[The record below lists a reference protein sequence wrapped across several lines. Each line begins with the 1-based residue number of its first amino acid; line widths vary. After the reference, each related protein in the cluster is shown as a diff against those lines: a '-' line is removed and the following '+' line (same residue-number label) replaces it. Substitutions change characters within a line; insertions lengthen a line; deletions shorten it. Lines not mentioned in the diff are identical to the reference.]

1 LIACV
6 LIIAPWIN
14 PFAPGP
20 SPAVFP
26 LILSIMCA
34 ALLLGV
40 ISCQPALLNAERL
53 FRIVA
58 SAWLCAGLASSVI
71 GLFQYFGA
79 AQGFTPW
86 FNQARYGEAFANLR
100 QRNQFA
106 SLTNIAM
113 ASLVWFCMMFSR
125 QRHLLDTR
133 KARSRQVLMVMA
145 ALLLACGNATSV
157 SRTGMIELMLLCGL
171 CGIWGLWRLRLV
183 RTILVAAV
191 LTYGVS
197 LVAMPRL
204 AGFELSRYSMGGRLE
219 SGDPLCFNRLT
230 IWSNVLDLIALKP
243 WSGWGWGELDYAHY
257 MTLFDGPRFCQ
268 ILDNAHNLP
277 LHLAVELGVPFAL
290 LACAGFVFW
299 MVRKKPWRET
309 DPGRQM
315 AWSVMAIILLHSMLE
330 YPLWYGPFQM
340 AFLLC
345 VGFMYVSATTP
356 SATGSGLC
364 LTDLRARIAL
374 AMLSLVLLAAAAYAA
389 WDYRRVS
396 QIYLAPE
403 ARDAAYR
410 TDTLA
415 RIGGSWLFSDQVTFA
430 RLLMTPL
437 TRENAA
443 WAFQTAQMLLHYSPE
458 PRVAEKMI
466 ESAVMLGK
474 DDVAQMQIARY
485 RAAFPEEYVLWKAGK
500 AN

>member
-1 LIACV
+1 MACV

-26 LILSIMCA
+26 LILSIVCA

-40 ISCQPALLNAERL
+40 ASCQPALLNAERL
-53 FRIVA
+53 VRIVA

-125 QRHLLDTR
+125 HRHLLDTR
-133 KARSRQVLMVMA
+133 KARSCQVLMVMA

-157 SRTGMIELMLLCGL
+157 SRTGMLELMLLCGL

-183 RTILVAAV
+183 RMILVAAV

-197 LVAMPRL
+197 VVAMPRL

-219 SGDPLCFNRLT
+219 SGDALCFNRLT
-230 IWSNVLDLIALKP
+230 IWSNVVDLIALKP

-257 MTLFDGPRFCQ
+257 MTLFDGPRFCL

-277 LHLAVELGVPFAL
+277 LHLAVELGVP
-290 LACAGFVFW
+290 LAVLICAGFVFW
-299 MVRKKPWRET
+299 MMRKKPWRET

-345 VGFMYVSATTP
+345 VGFMYGSATTP

-364 LTDLRARIAL
+364 LTGLRGRIAL
-374 AMLSLVLLAAAAYAA
+374 AMFSLVLLAAAAYAA

-410 TDTLA
+410 TDTLTK
-415 RIGGSWLFSDQVTFA
+415 ISGSWLFSDQVMFA

-443 WAFQTAQMLLHYSPE
+443 WTFQTAQMLLHYSPE

-485 RAAFPEEYVLWKAGK
+485 RAAFPEEYARWKP